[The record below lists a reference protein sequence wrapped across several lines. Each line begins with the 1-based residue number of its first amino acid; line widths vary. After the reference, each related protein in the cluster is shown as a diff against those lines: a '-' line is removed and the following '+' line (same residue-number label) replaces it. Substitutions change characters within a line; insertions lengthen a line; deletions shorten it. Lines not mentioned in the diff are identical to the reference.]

1 MLNIILY
8 FFSNMIEICALGI
21 YCELLF
27 SPRYSKRTRFILLP
41 VFCIVLFIVSLFRNP
56 LLNISLFAFIFS
68 FYIFTQFKIRWY
80 ICLFHTL
87 ILTAL
92 DSITEMVVFGVL
104 NYYFPNTIPSL
115 TNASAHFL
123 LVLFSKP
130 LYLFIVQIIGQL
142 LHNKNQSNQSFAKSD
157 YLLFPI
163 PLISIG
169 IMLTFTYWNK
179 TLSSIPELNWL
190 ISICASGLLLLNLL
204 VFGINQYN
212 QKRQQEYTQMQ
223 LLCQKESDMA
233 EYYRA
238 LVQQDENQRVLI
250 HDIRRHLAS
259 IDTLAAAKE
268 TDKIHAYIQQLQTSS
283 CLKESL
289 QRCDIP
295 LLNAILCRYANQCE
309 TRQISFHTDIRSH
322 TVDFLTDADLT
333 ALFCNLLDNAL
344 RAASIPDGFIELHTY
359 TKTNS
364 PFSII
369 TVVNSCLTD
378 PFSGPGRTLVS
389 SKNDHRRHGF
399 GLKSVQR
406 VIDRYDGAIKMYF
419 DLPTL
424 TFHAIL
430 ALRPK
435 KC

>member
-1 MLNIILY
+1 M
-8 FFSNMIEICALGI
+8 
-21 YCELLF
+21 
-27 SPRYSKRTRFILLP
+27 
-41 VFCIVLFIVSLFRNP
+41 
-56 LLNISLFAFIFS
+56 
-68 FYIFTQFKIRWY
+68 
-80 ICLFHTL
+80 
-87 ILTAL
+87 
-92 DSITEMVVFGVL
+92 
-104 NYYFPNTIPSL
+104 
-115 TNASAHFL
+115 
-123 LVLFSKP
+123 
-130 LYLFIVQIIGQL
+130 
-142 LHNKNQSNQSFAKSD
+142 
-157 YLLFPI
+157 
-163 PLISIG
+163 
-169 IMLTFTYWNK
+169 
-179 TLSSIPELNWL
+179 
-190 ISICASGLLLLNLL
+190 
-204 VFGINQYN
+204 
-212 QKRQQEYTQMQ
+212 
-223 LLCQKESDMA
+223 
-233 EYYRA
+233 
-238 LVQQDENQRVLI
+238 LI

-424 TFHAIL
+424 TFHTIL
-430 ALRPK
+430 TLRPE

>member
-142 LHNKNQSNQSFAKSD
+142 LHNKNQSNQCS
-157 YLLFPI
+157 
-163 PLISIG
+163 
-169 IMLTFTYWNK
+169 
-179 TLSSIPELNWL
+179 
-190 ISICASGLLLLNLL
+190 
-204 VFGINQYN
+204 
-212 QKRQQEYTQMQ
+212 
-223 LLCQKESDMA
+223 
-233 EYYRA
+233 
-238 LVQQDENQRVLI
+238 
-250 HDIRRHLAS
+250 
-259 IDTLAAAKE
+259 
-268 TDKIHAYIQQLQTSS
+268 
-283 CLKESL
+283 
-289 QRCDIP
+289 
-295 LLNAILCRYANQCE
+295 
-309 TRQISFHTDIRSH
+309 RSK
-322 TVDFLTDADLT
+322 FLTNFLKTFDKDFREIFPGFTDTKRRAEPSAFLT
-333 ALFCNLLDNAL
+333 IILQITPTLQQ
-344 RAASIPDGFIELHTY
+344 RLH
-359 TKTNS
+359 
-364 PFSII
+364 PH
-369 TVVNSCLTD
+369 L
-378 PFSGPGRTLVS
+378 RTLQVPLPKLQS
-389 SKNDHRRHGF
+389 HHG
-399 GLKSVQR
+399 
-406 VIDRYDGAIKMYF
+406 
-419 DLPTL
+419 
-424 TFHAIL
+424 
-430 ALRPK
+430 
-435 KC
+435 

>member
-212 QKRQQEYTQMQ
+212 QKRQQEYT
-223 LLCQKESDMA
+223 
-233 EYYRA
+233 
-238 LVQQDENQRVLI
+238 
-250 HDIRRHLAS
+250 H
-259 IDTLAAAKE
+259 
-268 TDKIHAYIQQLQTSS
+268 
-283 CLKESL
+283 
-289 QRCDIP
+289 
-295 LLNAILCRYANQCE
+295 
-309 TRQISFHTDIRSH
+309 
-322 TVDFLTDADLT
+322 
-333 ALFCNLLDNAL
+333 
-344 RAASIPDGFIELHTY
+344 AASLPERIRY
-359 TKTNS
+359 
-364 PFSII
+364 
-369 TVVNSCLTD
+369 
-378 PFSGPGRTLVS
+378 GR
-389 SKNDHRRHGF
+389 
-399 GLKSVQR
+399 
-406 VIDRYDGAIKMYF
+406 I
-419 DLPTL
+419 LPRTG
-424 TFHAIL
+424 TAG
-430 ALRPK
+430 
-435 KC
+435 

>member
-1 MLNIILY
+1 MSNYILY
-8 FFSNMIEICALGI
+8 LISIIIEICACGA
-21 YCELLF
+21 YAKTLF
-27 SPRYSKRTRFILLP
+27 QPRHSKFTRFIFLFAL
-41 VFCIVLFIVSLFRNP
+41 CIVLYITSLFVQAWSN
-56 LLNISLFAFIFS
+56 
-68 FYIFTQFKIRWY
+68 
-80 ICLFHTL
+80 ICLFALLLTL
-87 ILTAL
+87 YLLSQYTITLPVCFLHVFILTAL
-92 DSITEMVVFGVL
+92 DGITEMIVFGITNYFTL
-104 NYYFPNTIPSL
+104 NNTPSFIVN
-115 TNASAHFL
+115 TRAK
-123 LVLFSKP
+123 LFITCIGKP
-130 LYLFIVQIIGQL
+130 LYFLIIQL
-142 LHNKNQSNQSFAKSD
+142 IARFLCRKQSNYAHFSKADF
-157 YLLFPI
+157 LLLPI
-163 PLISIG
+163 PVLSLG
-169 IMLTFTYWNK
+169 ILFTFPYNDE
-179 TLSSIPELNWL
+179 LSSMPELNIL
-190 ISICASGLLLLNLL
+190 ITLCACLLLLLNLL

-212 QKRQQEYTQMQ
+212 QKRQQQYTQMQ

-424 TFHAIL
+424 TFHTIL
-430 ALRPK
+430 TLRPE